1 MNQMKIFR
9 LLFILTLL
17 LFISYS
23 CQKSPKST
31 GENLADSTF
40 EQNEDIIRVDEI
52 LTRFPAPSEMLMI
65 MEQIKPKFK
74 EGVLNEAK
82 NHKTYFDSRAQAL
95 NIGVYSADLAYLSYA
110 KRFKESIGYFNA
122 LYALSDKLEISSAFS
137 EETIKRFQN
146 NISNADSLQ
155 LLMDISLSNLS
166 DYLSA
171 NNNERVFAVISIGG
185 YIEAMYLS
193 FHIVEEFSDNNPFIQ
208 RIADQKYVL
217 ENIIS
222 YSNQFSND
230 PMVKGAIDYLIPM
243 KEVYDM
249 LEIKENETIVEKK
262 PDGKIVIKGG
272 SVIEISEE
280 QYIQLEKVVS
290 KIRSQIVQK

>member
-1 MNQMKIFR
+1 MKIFR